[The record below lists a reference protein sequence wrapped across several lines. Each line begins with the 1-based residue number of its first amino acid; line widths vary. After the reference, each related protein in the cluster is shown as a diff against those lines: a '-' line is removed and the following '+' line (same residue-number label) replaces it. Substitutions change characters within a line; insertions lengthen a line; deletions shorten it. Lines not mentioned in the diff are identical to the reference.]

1 MTTPPTAAAG
11 SPAMT
16 SSTASS
22 SIPAGSA
29 APTVSSVNSATTHP
43 ESTAPDST
51 VVRTLTLPEDVAP
64 VTLLGARDEV
74 LRAIE
79 KGFTDVDIHVRGTAV
94 TVSGPAARVDTV
106 VVLLSEI
113 IDLART
119 GTPYRR
125 PGCKTGSCYDC
136 CTLVQAAFK
145 NTLGIDLPM
154 SVPGAA
160 AADRKCENAM
170 LTRAKEYGG
179 AYVPATLESLKPGD
193 IVFFQAKGTPA
204 SVDRVTHVAIYTGNG
219 KIVDA
224 IPSGGVGERPLSY
237 YAKTDTLLPQAVRVT
252 KGQR

>member
-79 KGFTDVDIHVRGTAV
+79 KGFTDVDIHVRGTTV

-106 VVLLSEI
+106 VVLLSEL
-113 IDLART
+113 IDVART
-119 GTPYRR
+119 G
-125 PGCKTGSCYDC
+125 
-136 CTLVQAAFK
+136 
-145 NTLGIDLPM
+145 M
-154 SVPGAA
+154 
-160 AADRKCENAM
+160 
-170 LTRAKEYGG
+170 
-179 AYVPATLESLKPGD
+179 
-193 IVFFQAKGTPA
+193 
-204 SVDRVTHVAIYTGNG
+204 
-219 KIVDA
+219 
-224 IPSGGVGERPLSY
+224 
-237 YAKTDTLLPQAVRVT
+237 
-252 KGQR
+252 